1 MPRYVKVPTEVIF
14 VMRGLYELGVPIA
27 TLSKKFSLDPKTVRR
42 VVLHQGGYKWTNE
55 EIIADLDRVL
65 AEWEALGEYSL
76 AQALGMR
83 MRKGHEQLRANV
95 DEIQDKLCHVTT
107 LVDKYREG
115 WQ

>member
-1 MPRYVKVPTEVIF
+1 MARYIKVPTEVIF
-14 VMRGLYELGVPIA
+14 VMRGLYELGIPIA

-42 VVLHQGGYKWTNE
+42 VVLHQGGYKLTNE

-76 AQALGMR
+76 AQVLGRDMR
-83 MRKGHEQLRANV
+83 RRHEYLRAKV
-95 DEIQDKLCHVTT
+95 DEIQDILHPVTT